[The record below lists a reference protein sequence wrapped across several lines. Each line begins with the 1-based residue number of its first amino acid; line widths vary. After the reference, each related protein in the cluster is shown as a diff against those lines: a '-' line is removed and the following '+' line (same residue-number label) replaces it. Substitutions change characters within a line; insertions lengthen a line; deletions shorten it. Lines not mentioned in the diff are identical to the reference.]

1 MDRTSR
7 KPTLALIGAGAFGTF
22 CIPHLR
28 PFFDLCLHDA
38 RPDLELVAARHGVR
52 AAGLG
57 DAARADVVVLAV
69 PLAALAQVADAIA
82 PLLRP
87 GALVVDVCSLKVRPA
102 EILAERLPAHVG
114 IVGTH
119 PLFGPQSGRD
129 GIAGLRAV
137 VCRVRGGRDAMVA
150 RFLRR
155 LGLDVQRTDAHR
167 HDRQMAYVQGLTH
180 LLSRVVL
187 DMDLPPL
194 DQTTATFGHLM
205 RMVETV
211 RHDSDALFRTIVM
224 DNPYAAEM
232 RNRLRESVLRLTEDP
247 CAAPRGDATAPAGHR
262 SAA

>member
-1 MDRTSR
+1 MNQTLR

-28 PFFDLCLHDA
+28 PFFDLRLHDA
-38 RPDLELVAARHGVR
+38 RPDLELVAARHDVR
-52 AAGLG
+52 AASLAE
-57 DAARADVVVLAV
+57 AADADVVVLAV
-69 PLAALAQVADAIA
+69 PLAALTDIAAAIA
-82 PLLRP
+82 PHLRP

-102 EILAERLPAHVG
+102 EILSAALPAHVA

-137 VCRVRGGRDAMVA
+137 VCPVRGGRDRAVTG
-150 RFLRR
+150 FLRR
-155 LGLDVQRTDAHR
+155 LGLCVQRTDAHV

-180 LLSRVVL
+180 LLARVVV
-187 DMDLPPL
+187 DMDLPQL

-205 RMVETV
+205 RMVDTV

-224 DNPYAAEM
+224 DNPYATEM
-232 RNRLRESVLRLTEDP
+232 RERLRESVLRLTDDP
-247 CAAPRGDATAPAGHR
+247 CATPRGTDAR